1 MTNVHHL
8 HTGGAIRE
16 RGQSVYMPPDVEP
29 IEPEPDLDAGALTGA
44 LVAAAIFV
52 SFCAGLVVG
61 GLFQAAARAWAG

>member
-1 MTNVHHL
+1 MTVHHL
-8 HTGGAIRE
+8 YTGGAVRE
-16 RGQSVYMPPDVEP
+16 RGQQVYMPPEVEP
-29 IEPEPDLDAGALTGA
+29 IESAPDTRGALTGA